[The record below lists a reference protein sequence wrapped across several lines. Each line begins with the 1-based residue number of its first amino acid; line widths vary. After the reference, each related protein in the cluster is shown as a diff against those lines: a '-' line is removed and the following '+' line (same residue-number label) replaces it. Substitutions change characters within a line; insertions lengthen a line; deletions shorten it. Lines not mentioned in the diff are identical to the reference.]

1 MPTGNFKPQSFILGE
16 ICAFV
21 ETEIHFTF
29 ILIEG
34 GGTASKMKEREGR
47 KTNLKHLFWR
57 VFTQLP
63 FNP

>member
-1 MPTGNFKPQSFILGE
+1 MQSFILRE

-29 ILIEG
+29 ILGEG
-34 GGTASKMKEREGR
+34 GRAASKIKEPEGR

>member
-1 MPTGNFKPQSFILGE
+1 M
-16 ICAFV
+16 CAFV

-29 ILIEG
+29 ILVEG
-34 GGTASKMKEREGR
+34 REEASKMKEPEGR

>member
-1 MPTGNFKPQSFILGE
+1 MPRSFILRE

-21 ETEIHFTF
+21 GTEIHFTF
-29 ILIEG
+29 ILVEG
-34 GGTASKMKEREGR
+34 GGAASKIKEPAER

-57 VFTQLP
+57 IFTQLP